1 MHESARR
8 ATAADVPDLQRL
20 VARATADVA
29 GQRGAAQ
36 WLATR
41 APAPPT
47 AADGWLV
54 GCLDTVPVGAALTE
68 HVVWP
73 DGRLVVEIRFLYV
86 EPEARELA
94 VGEVLV
100 DAVLAAARAAG
111 AFAVEST
118 ALPGDRELKN
128 LFERFGLVARAITVH
143 KALDG
148 A

>member
-1 MHESARR
+1 MHESARP
-8 ATAADVPDLQRL
+8 ATTADGPELRRL
-20 VARATADVA
+20 VTRALDDVA
-29 GQRGAAQ
+29 GQRGAAA

-41 APAPPT
+41 APAPPAT
-47 AADGWLV
+47 PDGWLV
-54 GCLDTVPVGAALTE
+54 GCLDDVPVGAAFTE
-68 HVVWP
+68 TVAWP
-73 DGRLVVEIRFLYV
+73 DGRSVVEIRFLYV

-94 VGEVLV
+94 VGEALV
-100 DAVLAAARAAG
+100 DAVLDAARQAG
-111 AFAVEST
+111 AYAVEST

>member
-1 MHESARR
+1 MHESARP
-8 ATAADVPDLQRL
+8 AVAADVPELQRL
-20 VARATADVA
+20 VARARADVA
-29 GQRGAAQ
+29 GQRGAGQ
-36 WLATR
+36 WLATQ
-41 APAPPT
+41 APEPPDAP
-47 AADGWLV
+47 DGWLV
-54 GCLDTVPVGAALTE
+54 GRLDDVPVGAALTAP
-68 HVVWP
+68 VVWP

-100 DAVLAAARAAG
+100 DAVLDAARAAG